1 MGFNSGCKGLIKI
14 LYHLIYV
21 HCFQNNKLLLNLS
34 MKATCFGL
42 REHRQAIKYVELFRN
57 LQDLTNFYK
66 VLSNRL
72 ALNCI
77 YLILF
82 IYTVVC

>member
-1 MGFNSGCKGLIKI
+1 
-14 LYHLIYV
+14 
-21 HCFQNNKLLLNLS
+21 